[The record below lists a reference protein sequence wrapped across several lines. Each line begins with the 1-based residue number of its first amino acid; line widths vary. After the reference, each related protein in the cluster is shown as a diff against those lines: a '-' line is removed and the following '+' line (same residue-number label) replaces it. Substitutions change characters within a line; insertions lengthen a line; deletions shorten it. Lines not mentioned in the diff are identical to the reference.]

1 MRKVGKSGTPVVL
14 WAVLMALL
22 LVAGPIFAGGG
33 KEVARAGDDRI
44 KIVYVCKML
53 THPWFQ
59 EEDKGAKE
67 MAAKLGVD
75 YVGIDANLDDEAF
88 MQGIEAAIAQGADG
102 IMICITDQA
111 MGPTVSDR
119 VRGAGL
125 PLVTINDNIVDSGG
139 KPVPH
144 VGIDTYGACYAGGK
158 AMAELAEKR
167 GFFKAGNNVKIMS
180 VDVSFKTFLHERT
193 VGYQDGIIENSPLTK
208 ADAIAQDNETGMFEQ
223 VLPVAQSIINA
234 NPGVTHWLVTG
245 LNDDSAVAPLRAFE
259 EAGFPMANVIA
270 CGLGGYS
277 LSYEEFAK
285 GNRNYLTIKLQPQA
299 HGAEGVRV
307 LYEAIAEGKP
317 LGGFTPT
324 SGVVVGY
331 DEYKNYTWE

>member
-1 MRKVGKSGTPVVL
+1 MRKRGSMKAAVAA
-14 WAVLMALL
+14 WAVLAALL
-22 LVAGPIFAGGG
+22 LVGGPVFAGGG
-33 KEVARAGDDRI
+33 KEGRGAREGRI

-59 EEDKGAKE
+59 EEDKGARE

-75 YVGIDANLDDEAF
+75 YIGIDANLDDEAF
-88 MQGIEAAIAQGADG
+88 MQGIESAIAQGASG

-111 MGPTVSDR
+111 MGPTVTDR

-125 PLVTINDNIVDSGG
+125 PLVTINDNIVDSDG

-158 AMAELAEKR
+158 AMADLAEKR
-167 GFFKAGNNVKIMS
+167 GFFRPGNNVKVMS

-193 VGYQDGIIENSPLTK
+193 LGYQDGIVENSPLTK
-208 ADAIAQDNETGMFEQ
+208 ADLIAQDNETGMFEQ
-223 VLPVAQSIINA
+223 VLPVAQAIINA

-259 EAGFPMANVIA
+259 EAGFPMSNVIA

-277 LSYEEFAK
+277 LSYEEFLK
-285 GNRNYLTIKLQPQA
+285 GNKNYLTIKLQPQA

-307 LYEAIAEGKP
+307 LYEYIAQGKA

-331 DEYKNYTWE
+331 DEHQNYEWE